1 MNEIGFAAAMVG
13 VAIITRRHIPIVV
26 VDNII
31 IVVVVELLVLDDA
44 REPVGIGSQHVREPP
59 QLVPLLFLLR
69 FFSLITLPC
78 PRCLPALPVVVD
90 IVHRCVVV

>member
-1 MNEIGFAAAMVG
+1 MRLNRQQRRSAT
-13 VAIITRRHIPIVV
+13 AIVVKRRIPIVV
-26 VDNII
+26 V
-31 IVVVVELLVLDDA
+31 VVDVAQLILDDA
-44 REPVGIGSQHVREPP
+44 REPVGVGSQRVREPP

>member
-1 MNEIGFAAAMVG
+1 MRLNRQQRRSATAI
-13 VAIITRRHIPIVV
+13 VAERRIPIVV
-26 VDNII
+26 V
-31 IVVVVELLVLDDA
+31 VVDVVQLVLDDA
-44 REPVGIGSQHVREPP
+44 REPVGVGSQRVREPP

>member
-1 MNEIGFAAAMVG
+1 MVG

-44 REPVGIGSQHVREPP
+44 REPVGRGS
-59 QLVPLLFLLR
+59 
-69 FFSLITLPC
+69 SG
-78 PRCLPALPVVVD
+78 
-90 IVHRCVVV
+90 